1 MPRSCVEGA
10 VYVRD
15 EVMLCKVKFNFAKK
29 LRERLSPNVL
39 SCGPG
44 YGFVC
49 FGSLSCG
56 CFTFGF
62 PPVGV
67 DVVGVFAS

>member
-1 MPRSCVEGA
+1 MPRSRVESV

-15 EVMLCKVKFNFAKK
+15 EVMLCEVEFNLAEK
-29 LRERLSPNVL
+29 LRECLGPNVL